1 MLELAKQDDLIN
13 NYYTPFIKSKLE
25 DKTEDYKK
33 GIKELDKQL
42 DRIKTAYIKGVVKLE
57 DFDKEI
63 KHIEYQKSDLEKR
76 QKEQKQY
83 KI

>member
-33 GIKELDKQL
+33 DIKDLDKQL

-63 KHIEYQKSDLEKR
+63 KHIESQKSDLE
-76 QKEQKQY
+76 
-83 KI
+83 

>member
-33 GIKELDKQL
+33 
-42 DRIKTAYIKGVVKLE
+42 
-57 DFDKEI
+57 EI
-63 KHIEYQKSDLEKR
+63 KDLE
-76 QKEQKQY
+76 QY
-83 KI
+83 LKMN

>member
-33 GIKELDKQL
+33 EIKELDKQL
-42 DRIKTAYIKGVVKLE
+42 DRIKTAYIKGVVKQNIL
-57 DFDKEI
+57 I
-63 KHIEYQKSDLEKR
+63 KK
-76 QKEQKQY
+76 
-83 KI
+83 

>member
-33 GIKELDKQL
+33 EIKDLDKQL
-42 DRIKTAYIKGVVKLE
+42 DVFKAKMESLLISQLELIKDINKE
-57 DFDKEI
+57 D
-63 KHIEYQKSDLEKR
+63 
-76 QKEQKQY
+76 
-83 KI
+83 